1 MCREST
7 ALQGQSLKEPKVLLR
22 TSRSG
27 QAVPLRSLELSRVA
41 GAVAGQRPQWSLA
54 TGSSRGTSVFTMLEL
69 ESHVTAALRRC
80 YTTLFLARC
89 PGRPWLAL
97 QRQRPCAH
105 LPCTSQRWPW
115 PYCHGL
121 PTSGHRFC
129 RSQLTAGGP
138 ASRPSLWLSYTMPAV
153 RFGLREPQLKGS
165 RISRG
170 RGLRD
175 ALKQHLRGLQH
186 RLDNG
191 ETARLRRLLPH
202 FRSSLLF
209 GTMKVCNTC
218 SRGSR

>member
-89 PGRPWLAL
+89 PWRPWLAL

-138 ASRPSLWLSYTMPAV
+138 ASRPSLWLSYTMPANRAEGRELGV
-153 RFGLREPQLKGS
+153 LGVWRPGAGGLL
-165 RISRG
+165 
-170 RGLRD
+170 
-175 ALKQHLRGLQH
+175 
-186 RLDNG
+186 RLDSAPG
-191 ETARLRRLLPH
+191 GPAWLGFVHTAAPLCEAEVQGGVP
-202 FRSSLLF
+202 
-209 GTMKVCNTC
+209 
-218 SRGSR
+218 